1 MNDESKIL
9 LSAEEQELVTN
20 TEWILTKRRVIEKT
34 DQLLGAVALRQQQL
48 ISCEKDWLPA
58 AVLSAA
64 PKIARGENYLGLPYL
79 ILDHPRCFNGEDIF
93 AVRTM
98 FWWGNFFSITLHLSG
113 SYKTMFQ
120 QRVLERVGQLKQ
132 DVFIGIHEN
141 QWQHH
146 FAEDNYRQVKR
157 MGPDELRKTVMEKQ
171 FLKLAISFP
180 LQAWND
186 MPVLLEDAFAGMITM
201 LKN

>member
-20 TEWILTKRRVIEKT
+20 TEWILTKRTVIEKT

-146 FAEDNYRQVKR
+146 FAKDNYRQVKG